1 MMPKY
6 NNALYVFM
14 KVKKRDGS
22 YIDVPYMK
30 DVVLMNMGALLQRL
44 TSDRYWAAVRLIL
57 LF

>member
-1 MMPKY
+1 
-6 NNALYVFM
+6 M

-22 YIDVPYMK
+22 YVDVPYMK
-30 DVVLMNMGALLQRL
+30 DVVLMNMGALLQRW